1 MRVVT
6 WNVNGI
12 RARFA
17 EVVELC
23 RALAPDLLCLQELKA
38 SAGQIPEP
46 LTGLPEYLNLWHGGP
61 GGYSGVSLHV
71 RRDWPAAAAS
81 AAASSPMAAFAPPP
95 FDVQYRAIEVALG
108 SGLRALSLYVP
119 NGNRDFRAKL
129 AFLESLRGHVG
140 EARRA
145 GVQLLLCGD
154 LNVARAD
161 IDVHPGMRNPE
172 AVGQRGDERALLQSI
187 LDEGLVDLGRAFEP
201 DNGGLFTWWPPWRDE
216 RRKNRGWRLDYI
228 LASEP
233 LASSAQSCR
242 VHPEFGTSD
251 HAPVEVEMSLD

>member
-23 RALAPDLLCLQELKA
+23 RTVAPDLLCLQELKA
-38 SAGQIPEP
+38 SAAQIPEP
-46 LTGLPEYLNLWHGGP
+46 LTGLPDYVNLWHGGP

-71 RRDWPAAAAS
+71 RRDWAGAAAS
-81 AAASSPMAAFAPPP
+81 AAASSPSFAPPP

-119 NGNRDFRAKL
+119 NGNRDFRGKL
-129 AFLESLRGHVG
+129 AFLESLRAHVG

-161 IDVHPGMRNPE
+161 IDVHPSMRNPE
-172 AVGQRGDERALLQSI
+172 AVGQRAEERALLQGI
-187 LDEGLVDLGRAFEP
+187 LGEGLVDLGRAFAP
-201 DNGGLFTWWPPWRDE
+201 DDEGLFTWWPPWRDE
-216 RRKNRGWRLDYI
+216 RHKNRGWRLDYI
-228 LASEP
+228 VASEP
-233 LASSAQSCR
+233 LAQAATRCR
-242 VHPEFGTSD
+242 VHPQFGTSD